1 MNFQAFYGQTLLG
14 REYIFYHSCVL
25 PVISLS
31 ALTSQNLSLIPQ
43 SLTVSQLSGRIVPQ
57 SGTDLNNIGQLFS
70 NFLSGQN
77 SSLLAKGDSVTPPGA
92 NEPVTWLSEA
102 FQTLELPVTLP
113 GKQFKIIQSIGL
125 NDLSI
130 TMLSQE
136 QALAPPASSS
146 DTLAQYQ
153 NPFGFA
159 LQVIASG
166 ETIILTSQGTDIA
179 QV

>member
-1 MNFQAFYGQTLLG
+1 VNFQAFYGQTLLG
-14 REYIFYHSCVL
+14 REYIVHHCCVL
-25 PVISLS
+25 PLNSAS
-31 ALTSQNLSLIPQ
+31 ALTSQNLSLAPQ
-43 SLTVSQLSGRIVPQ
+43 SVTVSQLSGRIVPQ
-57 SGTDLNNIGQLFS
+57 SGADLSNIGQLFS

-77 SSLLAKGDSVTPPGA
+77 SSLVAKGDNVTPPGA
-92 NEPVTWLSEA
+92 SEPVTWLSEA
-102 FQTLELPVTLP
+102 FQTLELSVTLP
-113 GKQFKIIQSIGL
+113 GKQFKIIQSIDL

-136 QALAPPASSS
+136 QAFAPPTSSE

-159 LQVIASG
+159 LQVIAAG
-166 ETIILTSQGTDIA
+166 ETIILSSQGTDIA